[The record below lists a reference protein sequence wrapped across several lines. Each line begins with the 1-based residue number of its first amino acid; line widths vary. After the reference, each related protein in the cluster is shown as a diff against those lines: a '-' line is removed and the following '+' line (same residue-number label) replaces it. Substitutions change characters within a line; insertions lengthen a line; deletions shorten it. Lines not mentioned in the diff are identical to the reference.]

1 MPAFT
6 FIVLPTVP
14 PALLEPLATEA
25 TAALVRG
32 PTAPYPVVFGAPY
45 EMMPFAAWNF
55 LTATSVSGPKY
66 AVAESAESNF
76 CAMRNCCSAKTSSPR
91 IPKESVR
98 VRSFDGAGVSC
109 DGVTAVPGAFSARS
123 CVRSVWSCF
132 TCARSAAICAAFDV
146 SETAGDGDVPV
157 LVGGVG
163 AAVGFGV
170 VGAGFAA
177 AAQRASA
184 SRVAGPVTP
193 QPVVEGVP
201 DETML
206 RLFCQSWSAVCV

>member
-1 MPAFT
+1 MPAFAFT
-6 FIVLPTVP
+6 VPPSVP
-14 PALLEPLATEA
+14 PALLEPLATTEA

-55 LTATSVSGPKY
+55 LTATSVRGPKY

-76 CAMRNCCSAKTSSPR
+76 CAIRNCCSAKTSSPR

-98 VRSFDGAGVSC
+98 VRSFDGG
-109 DGVTAVPGAFSARS
+109 GVTAVPGAFSASS
-123 CVRSVWSCF
+123 CARSVWSCF
-132 TCARSAAICAAFDV
+132 TCARSAVICAAFDV

-157 LVGGVG
+157 
-163 AAVGFGV
+163 VGFGV
-170 VGAGFAA
+170 VGIVDFGVVETGFGAVA

>member
-1 MPAFT
+1 MPAFA
-6 FIVLPTVP
+6 FIVPPTVP
-14 PALLEPLATEA
+14 PALLEPLATTEA

-32 PTAPYPVVFGAPY
+32 PTAPYPVVFGAPD
-45 EMMPFAAWNF
+45 ETMPFAAWNF

-98 VRSFDGAGVSC
+98 VRSFDGG
-109 DGVTAVPGAFSARS
+109 GVTAVPGAFSASS
-123 CVRSVWSCF
+123 CA
-132 TCARSAAICAAFDV
+132 TFDV
-146 SETAGDGDVPV
+146 SETVAFDDAEVVV
-157 LVGGVG
+157 LVADVVV
-163 AAVGFGV
+163 VGFGV
-170 VGAGFAA
+170 VEAGFAA

>member
-1 MPAFT
+1 MPAFA
-6 FIVLPTVP
+6 FIVPPTVP
-14 PALLEPLATEA
+14 PALLEPLATTEA

-76 CAMRNCCSAKTSSPR
+76 CAIRNCCSAKTSSPR

-98 VRSFDGAGVSC
+98 VRSFDGGGVM
-109 DGVTAVPGAFSARS
+109 AVPGAFSASS
-123 CVRSVWSCF
+123 CARSVWSCF
-132 TCARSAAICAAFDV
+132 TCARSAVICAAFDV
-146 SETAGDGDVPV
+146 SETAGDGDVPA
-157 LVGGVG
+157 LVVGVV
-163 AAVGFGV
+163 AAVGFGIV
-170 VGAGFAA
+170 EAGFAA

-201 DETML
+201 DETIL